1 MLVGE
6 RPIVSRAE
14 GERVRSVVPF
24 KTVDMQDQEQL
35 GIDCRQS
42 PCTERDAWFAENIDK
57 VYPSEYDT
65 DLLVSRPA
73 LMPDGTPRECA
84 IAMCGRSSDGDFVES
99 RTCLIKGL
107 GCVYHRCCLDAQVR
121 MISRRTRIL
130 VSGGG
135 VAWKSPFTRWRWNG
149 HAVPWLYAWPRRR
162 TLHINLGFDHTR
174 GVAVSPIRLD
184 WCTWFAI
191 CVLPT
196 ETLSSA

>member
-1 MLVGE
+1 M
-6 RPIVSRAE
+6 RPARIVSRVEE

-42 PCTERDAWFAENIDK
+42 PCKERDAWFAENIDK
-57 VYPSEYDT
+57 IYPSEYDT

-121 MISRRTRIL
+121 EMIFATDMWISWCPVGRFAWNSIGETRRGS
-130 VSGGG
+130 VSVCACVCEGEG
-135 VAWKSPFTRWRWNG
+135 
-149 HAVPWLYAWPRRR
+149 RRR
-162 TLHINLGFDHTR
+162 TG
-174 GVAVSPIRLD
+174 A
-184 WCTWFAI
+184 
-191 CVLPT
+191 
-196 ETLSSA
+196 

>member
-135 VAWKSPFTRWRWNG
+135 VSRGNPRTRDGGGTAALFRGCMPGRDAARFTLTLGLITREGSQSPLSAWIGARGLPYVSF
-149 HAVPWLYAWPRRR
+149 LRR
-162 TLHINLGFDHTR
+162 
-174 GVAVSPIRLD
+174 P
-184 WCTWFAI
+184 
-191 CVLPT
+191 
-196 ETLSSA
+196 